1 MVASGGASITLI
13 GAKTTVH
20 HNCTKGIMDTYGL
33 VVYGS
38 SSTIQLVS
46 PLTNEQVSIDNHG
59 GRNWGAGHGADIH
72 QIKTID
78 APTTSATAAVGET
91 KSNH

>member
-1 MVASGGASITLI
+1 
-13 GAKTTVH
+13 
-20 HNCTKGIMDTYGL
+20 
-33 VVYGS
+33 
-38 SSTIQLVS
+38 LVS